1 MTNLFGCRVS
11 STQSGDVGRPDCSN
25 LAAMHRL
32 VASSFG
38 LGLIPRRLWESDS
51 GAGTFGAA
59 LAVGIGI
66 FLLSVDAEWWV
77 TLIIGSVAIGA
88 SMWSARPFSDDG
100 DPGWI
105 CMDETAGTLV
115 AMIGLGGIP
124 WIAAVVVARVAD
136 IFKVL
141 PGVTHADRIH
151 GPVGITFDDV
161 IAGLYGLGVG
171 WALTGLGV

>member
-1 MTNLFGCRVS
+1 V
-11 STQSGDVGRPDCSN
+11 
-25 LAAMHRL
+25 HRL

-38 LGLIPRRLWESDS
+38 LGFIPRRLWGSDS

-59 LAVGIGI
+59 LAVGVGLV
-66 FLLSVDAEWWV
+66 LLALDMPWWV
-77 TLIIGSVAIGA
+77 TAGTAVLATAA
-88 SMWSARPFSDDG
+88 SLWSSGPYRDDG

-115 AMIGLGGIP
+115 AMIGLGSIP
-124 WIAAVVVARVAD
+124 WIVAVIVARLAD

-141 PGVTHADRIH
+141 PGVVQADRIH
-151 GPVGITFDDV
+151 GPIGITLDDV

>member
-1 MTNLFGCRVS
+1 MIGGS
-11 STQSGDVGRPDCSN
+11 
-25 LAAMHRL
+25 LAAVHRL

-38 LGLIPRRLWESDS
+38 LGFIPRRLWGSDS

-59 LAVGIGI
+59 FAVGVGVV
-66 FLLSVDAEWWV
+66 LLALDAPWWV
-77 TLIIGSVAIGA
+77 TAMTAAVAIAA
-88 SMWSARPFSDDG
+88 SLWSSAAFRGDG

-124 WIAAVVVARVAD
+124 WIVAVIVARLAD

-141 PGVTHADRIH
+141 PGVVQADRVH
-151 GPVGITFDDV
+151 GPIGITFDDV